1 MECKKVFFVAQIYP
15 LVYLGA
21 RFHNTYTVAGKTQL
35 AIGRRISKSWQIM
48 KPMCNLCFLFV
59 FGGLAKNTISCPY
72 GSDANSF
79 SDLENR
85 VYHACCRCFLANSE
99 LEVCYILRAKFL
111 NIFSY
116 QPFFA
121 LRTRK
126 FCVSLWSAIGR
137 PFKNFCSYTYEV
149 DYGIC
154 TFEI

>member
-1 MECKKVFFVAQIYP
+1 
-15 LVYLGA
+15 
-21 RFHNTYTVAGKTQL
+21 
-35 AIGRRISKSWQIM
+35 M

-126 FCVSLWSAIGR
+126 FCVSLWSAIGGHSR
-137 PFKNFCSYTYEV
+137 IFAPTPTKWIMGFAPSRSRSPCQSVRKATCEHAGLLRDAQKGTCIRNFNGLGVFKDKSLGCF
-149 DYGIC
+149 
-154 TFEI
+154 